1 VVVVE
6 NHWFALPGNLPG
18 FHVWLQ
24 PSETK
29 EISIINHIALLPISK
44 DTILKQIAY
53 VFHSILSLQNI
64 KIENKMI
71 KHKAYITTQIS
82 DCSSRHTSERSIHRP
97 SMLQQMAQGLGK
109 LHTI

>member
-1 VVVVE
+1 
-6 NHWFALPGNLPG
+6 
-18 FHVWLQ
+18 
-24 PSETK
+24 
-29 EISIINHIALLPISK
+29 
-44 DTILKQIAY
+44 
-53 VFHSILSLQNI
+53 
-64 KIENKMI
+64 MI